1 MTMTDTTLTNDQIDN
16 VMRGMSIPVQPQIM
30 VDLQMEQAM
39 PEPDINEIAR
49 LISRDVAISG
59 RVLKAVNS
67 PFFGL
72 RNKITSIQK
81 AVILLGINSVI
92 NIVNAIAVHNELC
105 NNENLSEEEI
115 NDMNHFWDTAQD
127 VALTAAT
134 IAKQIGFISPDEAYT
149 LGLFHNAGIPLLM
162 SKFSDYRDT
171 MHVSYKG
178 NEKRLI
184 DTENNLI
191 NTNHAVI
198 GFYIAKSWKL
208 SPSICEAIQQHHNI
222 IEVFGQT
229 GNQGSDV
236 MNLLSVLKMAEH
248 IVGLYKIIGEQDID
262 VEWNECRDII
272 FHYLGISEDDF
283 EEIVIVCH
291 DLGMGLK
298 NKVS

>member
-1 MTMTDTTLTNDQIDN
+1 MAETTLTDDQIVN

-39 PEPDINEIAR
+39 PDPDIKEIAR

-81 AVILLGINSVI
+81 AVVLLGINSVV

-105 NNENLSEEEI
+105 NNADLTDEEI
-115 NDMNHFWDTAQD
+115 SDMNHFWDTAQD

-162 SKFSDYRDT
+162 SKFSQYRSV
-171 MHVSYKG
+171 MRESYKG
-178 NEKRLI
+178 DDKRII
-184 DTENNLI
+184 DVENKLI
-191 NTNHAVI
+191 NTNHAVV

-222 IEVFGQT
+222 IEIFGQT
-229 GNQGSDV
+229 GSQGSDV
-236 MNLLSVLKMAEH
+236 MNLLTVLKMAEH
-248 IVGLYKIIGEQDID
+248 IVGLHMIIGDCNED
-262 VEWNECRDII
+262 VEWNEAKDII
-272 FHYLGISEDDF
+272 FHYLGISEEDF
-283 EEIVIVCH
+283 EDIHVVCTE
-291 DLGMGLK
+291 LGMGLK

>member
-1 MTMTDTTLTNDQIDN
+1 MTDTTLTNDQIEN

-39 PEPDINEIAR
+39 PDPDINEIAR

-105 NNENLSEEEI
+105 SNENLSEDEI
-115 NDMNHFWDTAQD
+115 EDMNHFWDTAQD

-162 SKFSDYRDT
+162 SKFSDYRNT
-171 MHVSYKG
+171 MHISYIG

-184 DTENNLI
+184 DTENKLI

-222 IEVFGQT
+222 IEIFGQT
-229 GNQGSDV
+229 GSQGSDV
-236 MNLLSVLKMAEH
+236 MNLLAVLKMAEH
-248 IVGLYKIIGEQDID
+248 IVGLYKIIGEQDVD
-262 VEWNECRDII
+262 LEWNECRDII
-272 FHYLGISEDDF
+272 FHYLGISEEDF
-283 EEIVIVCH
+283 EEIIIVCH
-291 DLGMGLK
+291 ELGMGLK

>member
-1 MTMTDTTLTNDQIDN
+1 MPDTTLTNDQIEN
-16 VMRGMSIPVQPQIM
+16 VMRGMSIPAQPQIM

-39 PEPDINEIAR
+39 PDPDINEIAR

-81 AVILLGINSVI
+81 AVVLLGTNSVV
-92 NIVNAIAVHNELC
+92 NIVNAVAIHNEIST
-105 NNENLSEEEI
+105 NKNLSEEEI

-149 LGLFHNAGIPLLM
+149 LGLFHNAGIPLLI
-162 SKFSDYRDT
+162 SKFCDYRST
-171 MHVSYKG
+171 MHESYMG
-178 NEKRLI
+178 SSKRLI
-184 DTENNLI
+184 DIENKAI
-191 NTNHAVI
+191 NTNHAVV

-222 IEVFGQT
+222 IEIFSQT
-229 GNQGSDV
+229 GSQGSDV
-236 MNLLSVLKMAEH
+236 MNLLAVLKMAEH
-248 IVGLYKIIGEQDID
+248 IVGLYKIIGDQDND
-262 VEWNECRDII
+262 VEWNESRDII

-283 EEIVIVCH
+283 DEIVIICH
-291 DLGMGLK
+291 ELGMGLK

>member
-1 MTMTDTTLTNDQIDN
+1 MLEPTLTDDQLVN

-30 VDLQMEQAM
+30 VDLQMEQVM
-39 PEPDINEIAR
+39 PDPDINEIAR

-81 AVILLGINSVI
+81 AVVLLGINSVI

-105 NNENLSEEEI
+105 NIADLSDEEI
-115 NDMNHFWDTAQD
+115 SDMNHFWDTAQD

-134 IAKQIGFISPDEAYT
+134 IAKQIGFISPDEAYS

-162 SKFSDYRDT
+162 SKFDHYRSV
-171 MHVSYKG
+171 MRESYQG
-178 NEKRLI
+178 HGKRII
-184 DTENNLI
+184 DVENKLI
-191 NTNHAVI
+191 NTNHAVV

-222 IEVFGQT
+222 IEIFGQT
-229 GNQGSDV
+229 GSQGSDV
-236 MNLLSVLKMAEH
+236 MNLLAVLKMAEH
-248 IVGLYKIIGEQDID
+248 IVGLHKIIGNCDDD
-262 VEWNECRDII
+262 VEWNEARDII
-272 FHYLGISEDDF
+272 FHYLGISEEDF
-283 EEIVIVCH
+283 EEINIVCTE
-291 DLGMGLK
+291 LGMGLN

>member
-1 MTMTDTTLTNDQIDN
+1 MAESTLTDDQLDN

-39 PEPDINEIAR
+39 PDPDLNEIAR
-49 LISRDVAISG
+49 LISRDVSISG

-81 AVILLGINSVI
+81 AVSLLGINSVI

-105 NNENLSEEEI
+105 SSADLSDEEI
-115 NDMNHFWDTAQD
+115 IAMNHFWDTAQD

-162 SKFSDYRDT
+162 SKFNQYRDV
-171 MHVSYKG
+171 MKESYQG
-178 NEKRLI
+178 NIKRII
-184 DTENNLI
+184 DIENKLI
-191 NTNHAVI
+191 NTNHAVV

-222 IEVFGQT
+222 IEIFGQT
-229 GNQGSDV
+229 GSQGSDV
-236 MNLLSVLKMAEH
+236 MNLLAVLKMAEH
-248 IVGLYKIIGEQDID
+248 IVGLYKIIGDSD
-262 VEWNECRDII
+262 VDTEWNESRDII
-272 FHYLGISEDDF
+272 FHYLSISEDDF
-283 EEIVIVCH
+283 EEINIVCTE
-291 DLGMGLK
+291 LGMGLK

>member
-1 MTMTDTTLTNDQIDN
+1 MPDTTLTNDQIEN
-16 VMRGMSIPVQPQIM
+16 VMRGMSIPAQPQIM

-39 PEPDINEIAR
+39 PDPDINEIAR

-81 AVILLGINSVI
+81 AVVLLGTNSVV
-92 NIVNAIAVHNELC
+92 NIVNAVAIHNEIST
-105 NNENLSEEEI
+105 NKNLSEEEI

-149 LGLFHNAGIPLLM
+149 LGLFHNAGIPLLI
-162 SKFSDYRDT
+162 SKFCDYRST
-171 MHVSYKG
+171 MHESYMG
-178 NEKRLI
+178 SSKRLI
-184 DTENNLI
+184 DIENKAI
-191 NTNHAVI
+191 NTNHAVV

-222 IEVFGQT
+222 IEIFSQT
-229 GNQGSDV
+229 GSQGSDV
-236 MNLLSVLKMAEH
+236 MNLLAVLKMAEH
-248 IVGLYKIIGEQDID
+248 IVGLYKIIGDQDND
-262 VEWNECRDII
+262 VEWNESRDII

-283 EEIVIVCH
+283 DEIIIICH
-291 DLGMGLK
+291 ELGMGLK